1 MCVCVCERER
11 EREIIITC
19 KSPGKSTQMLKYVWY
34 RAYTNGIGT
43 CKIYCQANSSKTFNF
58 LPTSRNSNHP
68 NHIKPKQQN
77 PDKKRS
83 CCKPKAMPLFGCCVI
98 GIRTHNHSTPTPP
111 IPYDDHRR
119 ADGSGR
125 CFRVSPT
132 FIASHH
138 GIISIALIF
147 SQVYLIP
154 ILTIKRRRIK
164 EHKKTY

>member
-1 MCVCVCERER
+1 MALEHA
-11 EREIIITC
+11 
-19 KSPGKSTQMLKYVWY
+19 KYTV
-34 RAYTNGIGT
+34 
-43 CKIYCQANSSKTFNF
+43 KANSSKTFNF

-77 PDKKRS
+77 PDKKHS

-132 FIASHH
+132 FVASHH